1 MHAVLG
7 PLVRLKTRNLCNCIS
22 LRASWNSLVALT
34 APAVEELRYW
44 LQSVNDLNIK
54 GADLQESDLC
64 DLEAY
69 ANASEI
75 SFGGY
80 VIPAK
85 DGLGT
90 ESVCDSS
97 DLQTDCSLVV
107 PSNSLHTVTGSWSE
121 SEKRSSSTWREIEA
135 VNRLVESSVHIL
147 ENRTLKLNTDNKN
160 VTSIINNGS
169 RKTDLQTIA
178 CELHTLCADH
188 NIKLASQWI
197 PREQSKIADNFSI
210 YSDCEG
216 DWGIHRDVLEELD
229 ALWGTHTVD
238 RFATDYNSKCISLI
252 QNAGVKELR
261 Q

>member
-1 MHAVLG
+1 MYYTSRQIDTQVFRSRCVACIVGQIISMQAVLD
-7 PLVRLKTRNLCNCIS
+7 PLVRLKTRNLYNCIL

-69 ANASEI
+69 TDASEI
-75 SFGGY
+75 GFGGY

-85 DGLGT
+85 DGLGR

-121 SEKRSSSTWREIEA
+121 SEKRNSSTWREIEA
-135 VNRLVESSVHIL
+135 VNRLVESVVHIL

-160 VTSIINNGS
+160 VTSII
-169 RKTDLQTIA
+169 KMAVEKQTFILLRVYCTHYA
-178 CELHTLCADH
+178 QIIISNWHLSGIPG
-188 NIKLASQWI
+188 NKIK
-197 PREQSKIADNFSI
+197 
-210 YSDCEG
+210 
-216 DWGIHRDVLEELD
+216 
-229 ALWGTHTVD
+229 
-238 RFATDYNSKCISLI
+238 
-252 QNAGVKELR
+252 
-261 Q
+261 

>member
-1 MHAVLG
+1 
-7 PLVRLKTRNLCNCIS
+7 
-22 LRASWNSLVALT
+22 
-34 APAVEELRYW
+34 
-44 LQSVNDLNIK
+44 
-54 GADLQESDLC
+54 LC

-69 ANASEI
+69 TDASEI
-75 SFGGY
+75 GFGGY

-97 DLQTDCSLVV
+97 NLQTDCSLVV
-107 PSNSLHTVTGSWSE
+107 PRNSLHTVTGSWSE

-160 VTSIINNGS
+160 MTSIVKNGS

-188 NIKLASQWI
+188 
-197 PREQSKIADNFSI
+197 KISNWHLSGFP
-210 YSDCEG
+210 
-216 DWGIHRDVLEELD
+216 
-229 ALWGTHTVD
+229 
-238 RFATDYNSKCISLI
+238 
-252 QNAGVKELR
+252 
-261 Q
+261 